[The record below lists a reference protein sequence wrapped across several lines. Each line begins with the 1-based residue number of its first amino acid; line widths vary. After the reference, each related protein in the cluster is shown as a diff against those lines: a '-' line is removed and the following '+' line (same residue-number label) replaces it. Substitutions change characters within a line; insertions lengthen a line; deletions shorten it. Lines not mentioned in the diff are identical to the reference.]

1 MIRGGS
7 GAGYSR
13 GLEGS
18 RRMLGGMA
26 RVLVTLLLL
35 LVGCGDGGETTST
48 PSPTPQATVEPSE
61 TEGEPSPV
69 PVEECTDETTG
80 NIEVTI
86 RETDN
91 AFTPP
96 CLIVLGGQSL
106 EILNRGTALHNF
118 SIEGT
123 SVDLDT
129 EAGKA
134 TRTEVLSGAVE
145 PGTHAFFCKYHRAL
159 GMEGEITLTEAG

>member
-1 MIRGGS
+1 
-7 GAGYSR
+7 
-13 GLEGS
+13 
-18 RRMLGGMA
+18 MLAGMA
-26 RVLVTLLLL
+26 RVLVTLTLLL
-35 LVGCGDGGETTST
+35 TGCGDGGDTTST
-48 PSPTPQATVEPSE
+48 PSPTPQATAEPSE
-61 TEGEPSPV
+61 TDGEDTSPL

-80 NIEVTI
+80 SIEVTV

-91 AFTPP
+91 AFSPS

-106 EILNRGTALHNF
+106 EILNRGAALHNL

-129 EAGKA
+129 QPGKR
-134 TRTEVLSGAVE
+134 TQTEVLSGAVE
-145 PGTHAFFCKYHRAL
+145 PGTHVFFCKYHRAL